1 MFTLPNLPFGYT
13 DLEPIIEA
21 RTVEIHYDKHHRTYV
36 NNLNNLIPGTE
47 YENLSLEEIIKK
59 ASGPIFNNAA
69 QIWNHSFY
77 WENLITPESS
87 NPSKKL
93 TELLSATFGSLEAFK
108 KQFSETAI
116 KTF

>member
-1 MFTLPNLPFGYT
+1 MFTLPHLPFGYT

-36 NNLNNLIPGTE
+36 NNLNNLVPDTE

-59 ASGPIFNNAA
+59 ATGPIFNNAA

-87 NPSKKL
+87 QPSEKL
-93 TELLSATFGSLEAFK
+93 VELLSDTFGSLEAFK
-108 KQFSETAI
+108 KQFSETAV